1 MSNSNS
7 NSDNDTTPNDTTP
20 TDYIKSLLYGTGIS
34 ARSKAAAEDG
44 DVPSG
49 LAVIVE
55 DERSVAISFKRTNV
69 GRIFRTSSED
79 TGEQIWQSR
88 DVGTACSK
96 DLHRVV
102 FELASLHPPLG

>member
-1 MSNSNS
+1 MSNSNR
-7 NSDNDTTPNDTTP
+7 NSDNGTTP

-34 ARSKAAAEDG
+34 ARSKADAEGG

-55 DERSVAISFKRTNV
+55 DERSVAVSFKRTNV